1 MDENEKEMILSR
13 FLKCQPEDLLGNEKK
28 LFDAIMK
35 IADERDTYKRENQVL
50 KKKIE
55 YYKMT
60 AGRDCSEE
68 FEL

>member
-1 MDENEKEMILSR
+1 MDESEKERILSR
-13 FLKCQPEDLLGNEKK
+13 FLKCEPEELVGNEKK

-35 IADERDTYKRENQVL
+35 IADERDAYKRENQIL

-55 YYKMT
+55 YYKMI
-60 AGRDCSEE
+60 AERDCDEE

>member
-1 MDENEKEMILSR
+1 MDESKKEMILSR
-13 FLKCQPEDLLGNEKK
+13 FLKCQPEELVGSEKK

-35 IADERDTYKRENQVL
+35 IADERDAYKRENQEL

-60 AGRDCSEE
+60 VDRDCDEE